1 MKLSVS
7 TSRSPTESI
16 EINVTSTDIYNDHKQ
31 VLIRERLVD
40 AAQELDDHANK

>member
-1 MKLSVS
+1 MKLPVS
-7 TSRSPTESI
+7 TSWSRESI
-16 EINVTSTDIYNDHKQ
+16 EINVTIADIYNDHKQ